1 LTAVADLI
9 RVAVSSRGEDHR
21 MRSSSAAGLAAG
33 LLALGLAGEA
43 GAQLAA
49 LETPDLRLVYPSPTM
64 TFVTP
69 HAGRCFENGLGF
81 ERKLFDY
88 APSEKVTVLM
98 TDLSDSGNAGAGAVP
113 RNNMSL
119 EIAPLS
125 FTYETIVANERVNF
139 LMNHELVHVM
149 AMDKA
154 AGKDR
159 FFRTVFAGKVAP
171 IPEQPESIAWFFLT
185 TPRAAAPRW
194 YQEGIAVFVETWMA
208 GGLGRAQGAYDE
220 MVFRSMVRDGSRFYD
235 PLGLA
240 SEGTK
245 IDFQTEMNSYLYGT
259 RFMSWL
265 ADRHGPESLVRWV
278 ARSRGSK
285 AYYASQFRKVYGVPL
300 DAAWKQWVEDEHAF
314 QNANLEAI
322 RKYPTTPYRDIS
334 PRALGSVSRA
344 YVDAD
349 GRTLYAGLNYPG
361 IVGHVA
367 AISLED
373 GSVRKL
379 TDVKQPAMHTVTSL
393 AFDPD
398 RGTLFFTN
406 DNYAYRDLVSLD
418 PGTRKTRLLIKD
430 ARVGDLAFDRSDRS
444 LWGVRAFNGISTL
457 VRIPFPYRDWT
468 SVRSWPYGE
477 VVYDLDVSPDG
488 RRLSLARG
496 GIDGKQALLVLDRDA
511 LLKGD
516 ATALKEVSFDHA
528 IPQNFVFSPDGRYL
542 YGSSYYTG
550 VSNVF
555 RYEIET
561 AALEAVSNTETGF
574 FRPIPLGDDR
584 LVVFRYTGEGFVP
597 ARIEAKPLADVSP
610 VTFFGERLVEKHPVL
625 KEWKVGSP
633 ARVPLDS
640 MTERTGPYRSF
651 ASIGLESVY
660 PVLQG
665 YKDSVGVGVR
675 ANLSDPLRINNLALT
690 ASYSPDGGL
699 ASSERLHLQADYR
712 RYDWK
717 ASVRYNPADFY
728 DLFGPTRT
736 SRRGYAFGLGYDR
749 TLLWDTP
756 RTVTVSARAEYWG
769 DLEEL
774 PDYQGVPVTSDTL
787 FSAEARIRDSF
798 TRHSLGYVDEEKG
811 YVWEVGARTDV
822 AGGKGYFGAW
832 ADLDLGFSLPL
843 RHSSVWLRSSAG
855 FSPGDPEEPYSNFYF
870 GGFRNNWVDHRDE
883 KRYRLSPA
891 FPGVEINEVAGRN
904 YARSLLEW
912 NLPPLRFRRVGTPSF
927 YATWVRPAVFATV
940 LGVDLDDAGR
950 RRTLGSVGGQLDLRF
965 TLLSRLDMTLS
976 AGYAFAFED
985 GVKPRDEVM
994 VSLKILK

>member
-1 LTAVADLI
+1 
-9 RVAVSSRGEDHR
+9 
-21 MRSSSAAGLAAG
+21 MRSSSAVALAAG
-33 LLALGLAGEA
+33 LFVLGAATGA
-43 GAQLAA
+43 RAQLAA
-49 LETPDLRLVYPSPTM
+49 LETPDLRLVYVNPTM
-64 TFVTP
+64 AFVTP

-81 ERKLFDY
+81 QRKLFGY
-88 APSEKVTVLM
+88 QPSEKVTVLL

-154 AGKDR
+154 AGPDR
-159 FFRTVFAGKVAP
+159 FFRSAFAGKVAP
-171 IPEQPESIAWFFLT
+171 VAEQPESILYFFLT

-220 MVFRSMVRDGSRFYD
+220 MVFRAMVKDGSRFYD

-245 IDFQTEMNSYLYGT
+245 VDFQTEMNSYLYGT
-259 RFMSWL
+259 RFVSWL
-265 ADRHGPESLVRWV
+265 ADRHGPEALLRWV
-278 ARSRGSK
+278 ARSEGSK
-285 AYYASQFRKVYGVPL
+285 AYYASQFREVYGTSL
-300 DAAWKQWVEDEHAF
+300 DAAWKQWGEDEHAF
-314 QNANLEAI
+314 QDANLEAI
-322 RKYPTTPYRDIS
+322 RRYPTTPYRDVS

-344 YVDAD
+344 FVDAD

-379 TDVKQPAMHTVTSL
+379 MDVKQPAMHTVTSL

-398 RGTLFFTN
+398 GGTLFYTN

-418 PGTRKTRLLIKD
+418 PRARKARLLIKD

-444 LWGVRAFNGISTL
+444 LWGIRAFNGIATL
-457 VRIPFPYRDWT
+457 VRIPFPYEGWT

-477 VVYDLDVSPDG
+477 VAYDLDVSRDG
-488 RRLSLARG
+488 RLISLSHGAV
-496 GIDGKQALLVLDRDA
+496 DGKQSLLVLSRDS

-516 ATALKEVSFDHA
+516 ATPLKQASFGHA
-528 IPQNFVFSPDGRYL
+528 IPQNFAFSPDGRYL

-555 RYEIET
+555 RYEVET
-561 AALEAVSNTETGF
+561 GALEAVSNTETGF
-574 FRPIPLGDDR
+574 FRPIPLGDDQ
-584 LVVFRYTGEGFVP
+584 LIVFRFTGEGFVP
-597 ARIEAKPLADVSP
+597 ARIEAKPLQDVSP
-610 VTFFGERLVEKHPVL
+610 LTFFGERLVEKHPVL
-625 KEWKVGSP
+625 KEWKAGSP
-633 ARVPLDS
+633 AKVPLDA
-640 MTERTGPYRSF
+640 MTLSDGPYRSF
-651 ASIGLESVY
+651 GTIGLESLY
-660 PVLQG
+660 PILQG
-665 YKDSVGVGVR
+665 YKDAVGFGLR
-675 ANLSDPLRINNLALT
+675 ANFSDPLRLNNLAVSGSWSPSGELP
-690 ASYSPDGGL
+690 AS
-699 ASSERLHLQADYR
+699 EELHLQADFR

-728 DLFGPTRT
+728 DLFGPTKT

-749 TLLWDTP
+749 TVLWDTP
-756 RTVTVSARAEYWG
+756 RTVAVSASAEYWG
-769 DLEEL
+769 NLEEL
-774 PDYQGVPVTSDTL
+774 PDYQGVPVTSTNL
-787 FSAEARIRDSF
+787 FSARASIRDSF
-798 TRHSLGYVDEEKG
+798 TRRSLGYVDEEKG
-811 YVWEVGARTDV
+811 YIWEVGARTDV
-822 AGGKGYFGAW
+822 AGGRGYFGAW
-832 ADLDLGFSLPL
+832 ADLDVGFALPL
-843 RHSSVWLRSSAG
+843 PHSSVWLRSSTG
-855 FSPGDPEEPYSNFYF
+855 LSPGDVSEPYSNFFF

-883 KRYRLSPA
+883 KRYRLSPT
-891 FPGVEINEVAGRN
+891 FPGVGINEVSGRN

-912 NLPPLRFRRVGTPSF
+912 NLPPVRFRRVGTPSF
-927 YATWVRPAVFATV
+927 YATWLRPALFTTALVTN
-940 LGVDLDDAGR
+940 LDDAGL
-950 RRTLGSVGGQLDLRF
+950 RRTLGNVGGQLDLRF

-976 AGYAFAFED
+976 AGYAVAFEE
-985 GVKPRDEVM
+985 GYKPRDEVM
-994 VSLKILK
+994 VSLKVLR

>member
-1 LTAVADLI
+1 
-9 RVAVSSRGEDHR
+9 
-21 MRSSSAAGLAAG
+21 MRSSSAVGLAAG
-33 LLALGLAGEA
+33 LFALGLAGEA
-43 GAQLAA
+43 RAQLAA
-49 LETPDLRLVYPSPTM
+49 LETPDLRLIYVNPTM
-64 TFVTP
+64 AFVTP
-69 HAGRCFENGLGF
+69 HAGRCFENALGF
-81 ERKLFDY
+81 DRKLFGY
-88 APSEKVTVLM
+88 RPSEKVTVLL

-154 AGKDR
+154 AGSDR
-159 FFRTVFAGKVAP
+159 FFRTVFAGKVSP
-171 IPEQPESIAWFFLT
+171 IAEQPESIAYFFLT

-220 MVFRSMVRDGSRFYD
+220 MVFRAMVKDGTRFYD

-245 IDFQTEMNSYLYGT
+245 VDFQTEMNSYLYGT
-259 RFMSWL
+259 RFVSWL
-265 ADRHGPESLVRWV
+265 ADRHGPESLLQWVVR
-278 ARSRGSK
+278 SDGSK
-285 AYYASQFRKVYGVPL
+285 AYYASQFRKIYGMPL
-300 DAAWKQWVEDEHAF
+300 EEAWKQWVEDEHAF
-314 QNANLEAI
+314 QTANLDAI

-334 PRALGSVSRA
+334 RQALGSVSRA
-344 YVDAD
+344 YVDAG

-379 TDVKQPAMHTVTSL
+379 MDVKQPAMHTVTSL

-398 RGTLFFTN
+398 TGTLFYTN
-406 DNYAYRDLVSLD
+406 DNYAYRDLMSLD
-418 PGTRKTRLLIKD
+418 PGTRKARLLLKD
-430 ARVGDLAFDRSDRS
+430 ARIGDLAFDRSDRS
-444 LWGVRAFNGISTL
+444 LWGIRAFNGIATL

-488 RRLSLARG
+488 RLLSLSHGA
-496 GIDGKQALLVLDRDA
+496 IDGKQSLLVLARDS
-511 LLKGD
+511 LGEGD
-516 ATALKEVSFDHA
+516 TTSLKEVSFESA
-528 IPQNFVFSPDGRYL
+528 IPQNFVFSADGRYL

-550 VSNVF
+550 VSNIF
-555 RYEIET
+555 RYEIEKG
-561 AALEAVSNTETGF
+561 ALEAVSNTETGF
-574 FRPIPLGDDR
+574 FRPIPVGDDQ
-584 LVVFRYTGEGFVP
+584 LVVFRFTGEGFVP

-625 KEWKVGSP
+625 KEWRVGSP
-633 ARVPLDS
+633 AEVPLDR
-640 MTERTGPYRSF
+640 MIQRDGPYRSLGT
-651 ASIGLESVY
+651 IDLESLY

-665 YKDSVGVGVR
+665 YKDSAGFGLRV
-675 ANLSDPLRINNLALT
+675 NLSDPLRLNNLAFT
-690 ASYSPDGGL
+690 AAYSPDGDL
-699 ASSERLHLQADYR
+699 PTSEQFHLQADYR

-717 ASVRYNPADFY
+717 ATVRYNPADFY
-728 DLFGPTRT
+728 DLFGPTKA

-756 RTVTVSARAEYWG
+756 RTVSVAARAEYWG
-769 DLEEL
+769 NLEEL
-774 PDYQGVPVTSDTL
+774 PDYQGVSVTTDTL
-787 FSAEARIRDSF
+787 FSAQASIRDSF

-822 AGGKGYFGAW
+822 AGGKGYFGGW
-832 ADLDLGFSLPL
+832 ADLDVGFGLPL

-855 FSPGDPEEPYSNFYF
+855 LSPGDVSEPYSNFYF
-870 GGFRNNWVDHRDE
+870 GGFRNNWVDHRDD
-883 KRYRLSPA
+883 KRYRHSYA
-891 FPGVEINEVAGRN
+891 FPGIGINEVSGRN
-904 YARSLLEW
+904 YARSMLEW

-927 YATWVRPAVFATV
+927 YATWLRPAVFATV
-940 LGVDLDDAGR
+940 LGTNLDDSDL

-976 AGYAFAFED
+976 AGYAVAFED
-985 GVKPRDEVM
+985 GFKPRDEVM
-994 VSLKILK
+994 VSLRVLR